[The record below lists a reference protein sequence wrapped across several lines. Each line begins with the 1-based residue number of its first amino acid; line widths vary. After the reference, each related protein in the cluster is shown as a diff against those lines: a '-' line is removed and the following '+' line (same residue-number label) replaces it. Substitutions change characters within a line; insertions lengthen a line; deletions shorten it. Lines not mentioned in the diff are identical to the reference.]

1 MSNFLAQLLEPPPT
15 TPTDGKIF
23 SGSQPGSSLPLRQ
36 MTPSET
42 AAYRAGQQGGRSPQK
57 LTPDDGSTGSPTD
70 GMLFNQQD
78 GLIDPNAATQQA
90 EQASLLAQSATRDPD
105 LANAYSAIQAGKY
118 DQWQQ
123 QQNQQSAD
131 FWESGLGG
139 WLKTNPAIAYALS
152 VNSQLLAP
160 QDMGEDQPP
169 KQPGLQEKGMAALVN
184 VSAFSEMLY
193 NSPIPGTNVTSAQLV
208 SKGAELSG
216 YGQIIQSGAMVGLT
230 QPDLGTPVFQAGGV
244 AMKAGVEDF
253 NLANL
258 YNNPNYWGMTP
269 GQAEKFAAAPR
280 GYVGMEQ
287 PWFTRLML
295 PNPDSGKPMSQA
307 ELMRYQAE
315 WVLNTEQDIETI
327 TDEAE
332 YLLSVAEGEIDF
344 SGNRRPGTAQ

>member
-1 MSNFLAQLLEPPPT
+1 MAAQE
-15 TPTDGKIF
+15 
-23 SGSQPGSSLPLRQ
+23 
-36 MTPSET
+36 
-42 AAYRAGQQGGRSPQK
+42 
-57 LTPDDGSTGSPTD
+57 
-70 GMLFNQQD
+70 
-78 GLIDPNAATQQA
+78 A
-90 EQASLLAQSATRDPD
+90 EQASLLAQSATGDPD
-105 LANAYSAIQAGKY
+105 LDNAYRAIQAGKY

-123 QQNQQSAD
+123 QHNQQSAD

-193 NSPIPGTNVTSAQLV
+193 NSPIPGTNVTSAQLF

-344 SGNRRPGTAQ
+344 SGNPDVQALLNKLGIPTPQQQAVATPAGVPHIGMAGPTINSGPDTLGMTGTYSSGITNTLTSPTAPNSMNTLGLEASL